1 MKLKIS
7 RGEKTQIIDVDF
19 WSFLK
24 CVFIAEIVIMAITY
38 SLVFILFFIIGML
51 L

>member
-38 SLVFILFFIIGML
+38 SLVFIFFFIVGMFL
-51 L
+51 

>member
-7 RGEKTQIIDVDF
+7 RGDKEQYFDVGF
-19 WSFLK
+19 WSFVK
-24 CVFIAEIVIMAITY
+24 CVLIAEIVIMAITY
-38 SLVFILFFIIGML
+38 PLVFILFFIIGML

>member
-19 WSFLK
+19 WSFAK
-24 CVFIAEIVIMAITY
+24 CTFIAQLTITGMIY
-38 SLVFILFFIIGML
+38 GGMFIFFFIVGMFL
-51 L
+51 